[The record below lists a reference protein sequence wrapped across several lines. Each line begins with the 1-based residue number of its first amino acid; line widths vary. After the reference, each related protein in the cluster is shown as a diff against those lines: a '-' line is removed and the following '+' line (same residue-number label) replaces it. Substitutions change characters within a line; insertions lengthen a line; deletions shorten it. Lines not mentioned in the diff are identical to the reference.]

1 MKMTNSHWQKV
12 VLLVTLKPRTKEK
25 ERKKKPSQKKR
36 DRRKN
41 KRKKMID
48 NNLFVCLLWQTK
60 QLESTFSQLF

>member
-1 MKMTNSHWQKV
+1 MKMTNWHWQKV

-25 ERKKKPSQKKR
+25 ERKKKPSLKKR
-36 DRRKN
+36 DRMKN

-48 NNLFVCLLWQTK
+48 NNLFVCLLWQTE